1 MKKELL
7 IYFFI
12 ISLNSFTQT
21 KSDLLNHLFK
31 NKLFREFEYVLNY
44 DTVGINPDSLAY
56 FKILNQLN
64 QNQNTE
70 IIKNFELAEKLI
82 VSDRNFYLRLNLH
95 FLQLN
100 DSLKKVWFN
109 NKLNQLEDTV
119 SKQFKNL
126 AKILLNEK
134 SVDTILIA
142 TELRKNFKEYI
153 KYRSKKPII
162 SALYSA
168 IIPGLGKLY
177 NGRKYS
183 FRNVFSA
190 HILLGSKFIESVY
203 VLGIY
208 NPYTFITF
216 GFLSTYYLANI
227 VGSYFDLKEV
237 KKEKQLEFIF
247 NVQNYYLQSSAF

>member
-12 ISLNSFTQT
+12 VSLNSFTQT

-31 NKLFREFEYVLNY
+31 NKLFREYEYVLKY
-44 DTVGINPDSLAY
+44 DTVGINQDSLAY
-56 FKILNQLN
+56 FKILNHLN
-64 QNQNTE
+64 LKQNTE
-70 IIKNFELAEKLI
+70 IIKNFEFADKLI
-82 VSDRNFYLRLNLH
+82 VSDTNFYLKLNMH

-100 DSLKKVWFN
+100 DSTKRVWFN
-109 NKLNQLEDTV
+109 NKLKHLEDTL

-134 SVDTILIA
+134 FVDTNLIA
-142 TELRKNFKEYI
+142 AELREYFKEYV

-162 SALYSA
+162 SSFYSA

-183 FRNVFSA
+183 FKNVFSA
-190 HILLGSKFIESVY
+190 HILLGSKFVESVY

-227 VGSYFDLKEV
+227 VGSYFDLVEV

-247 NVQNYYLQSSAF
+247 NVQNYYLQSSAY

>member
-31 NKLFREFEYVLNY
+31 NKLFREYEYVLKY
-44 DTVGINPDSLAY
+44 DTLGINPDSLAY

-64 QNQNTE
+64 LNQNTE
-70 IIKNFELAEKLI
+70 IIKNFEYADKLI
-82 VSDRNFYLRLNLH
+82 VSDTNFYLRLNLH

-109 NKLNQLEDTV
+109 NKLKHLEDTV

-142 TELRKNFKEYI
+142 TELRNNYKEYI

-162 SALYSA
+162 SALCSA

-183 FRNVFSA
+183 FKNVFSA
-190 HILLGSKFIESVY
+190 HILLGSKFVESVY
-203 VLGIY
+203 ILGIY
-208 NPYTFITF
+208 NPYTFITL

-227 VGSYFDLKEV
+227 VGSYYDLAEV
-237 KKEKQLEFIF
+237 KKEKQLQFIF
-247 NVQNYYLQSSAF
+247 NVQNYYLQSAAY